1 MSKTLTDQTLA
12 LAGVFQAA
20 EQVQKIARQG
30 RVSPEALETAISS
43 VFMIDADDTDQV
55 YGGRENLQAGL
66 RALVANLGTQAQ
78 LRDAEQTR
86 YAISL
91 LHLERRLARR
101 SDLLAAIG
109 NGIAL
114 SRNKVEMF
122 SLTHDNVIA
131 ALADI
136 YVNTVSTLKPRI
148 MVTGEHGYLNH
159 AENANRVRTLLLAGI
174 RSAVLWH
181 QSGGSRMKLL
191 FRRAAYAKEAGKLL
205 SSL

>member
-1 MSKTLTDQTLA
+1 MSKTITDQTLA
-12 LAGVFQAA
+12 LAGIFMAA
-20 EQVQKIARQG
+20 EQVQKLARQG
-30 RVSPEALETAISS
+30 RIAPEAFATLIGSI
-43 VFMIDADDTDQV
+43 FMIDAADTDQV
-55 YGGRENLQAGL
+55 YGERANLQAGL
-66 RALVANLGTQAQ
+66 RAVVTNLGSQGQ
-78 LRDAEQTR
+78 LRDVEQMR

-91 LHLERRLARR
+91 LHLERGLARR
-101 SDLLAAIG
+101 RDLLDTIS

-114 SRNKVEMF
+114 AQHKVELF
-122 SLTHDNVIA
+122 SLTHDNVAA

-159 AENANRVRTLLLAGI
+159 AENANRVRALLLAGI

-191 FRRAAYAKEAGKLL
+191 FRRGAYAKEAGRLL
-205 SSL
+205 ASL